1 MSPEDIS
8 PLIGY
13 PGLYFAIALV
23 LLIAAIALIPRPR
36 LLRRRRSAP
45 ATASELRF
53 APSFESE
60 VAHLRERYAAGETDV
75 RALHLAAADIARRY
89 GSNVSGDNLRA
100 LTLAQLH
107 ARADAHELAP
117 VIAVVEMSERPSFD
131 VHPDVAAER
140 TLTALSEMLAGGGR

>member
-8 PLIGY
+8 LLIGY
-13 PGLYFAIALV
+13 PGLYFAVALV
-23 LLIAAIALIPRPR
+23 LLIAAIALIPR
-36 LLRRRRSAP
+36 LRRRRRSDP
-45 ATASELRF
+45 AAASEVRF
-53 APSFESE
+53 APSFDSE

>member
-13 PGLYFAIALV
+13 PGLYFAVALV
-23 LLIAAIALIPRPR
+23 LLIAAIALIPR
-36 LLRRRRSAP
+36 LRRRRRSDP
-45 ATASELRF
+45 AAASELRF
-53 APSFESE
+53 APSFDSE